1 MNLNALSNYLI
12 SQNLPDYRF
21 RQIKKNYFSAKYQNF
36 EQMTDLPKLLRQDL
50 DSKFPLYS
58 YTLDR
63 LVKSN
68 KTQKVRLKLVDG
80 SLIETVLMDYE
91 KWLTVCLSS
100 QVGCGLGCKFCATG
114 KMGLKRQLTSEEI
127 VDQIL
132 FWNHQIYPKT
142 ISRVVFMGMGEPF
155 LNWENLLES
164 FQIINSKDTLNLGS
178 RKISISTS
186 GIVPKIKEFADYNQ
200 QINLAISLHSA
211 NQETRQTIMP
221 IAKKY
226 PLNELLKASL
236 YYVNKTNRQLFF
248 EYLLIDK
255 VNDTPNQISSLTN
268 FLKKSPLF
276 YLNLIPLNKVDGGL
290 IPSNRLA
297 QIKKQLDM
305 SHINYSVR
313 QSFGQDINSACG
325 QLIIKK

>member
-1 MNLNALSNYLI
+1 MNLNSLSDYLY
-12 SQNLPDYRF
+12 SLNLPDYRF
-21 RQIKKNYFSAKYQNF
+21 RQIRKNYFSAKYTNF
-36 EQMTDLPKLLRQDL
+36 EEMTDLPKALRENL
-50 DSKFPLYS
+50 DSKFALYS
-58 YTLDR
+58 HTLDK
-63 LVKSN
+63 LIKSKN
-68 KTQKVRLKLVDG
+68 TQKARLKLIDG
-80 SLIETVLMDYE
+80 SLIETVLMDYQ
-91 KWLTVCLSS
+91 KWQTVCVSS

-114 KMGLKRQLTSEEI
+114 KMGLKRQLKSEEI

-132 FWNHQIYPKT
+132 FWNHQLYPNT

-155 LNWENLLES
+155 LNWDNLLETL
-164 FQIINSKDTLNLGS
+164 QIINSKDTLNLGS
-178 RKISISTS
+178 RKISISTA

-211 NQETRQTIMP
+211 NQDTRQSIMP

-226 PLNELLKASL
+226 PLTDLLKASL

-255 VNDTPNQISSLTN
+255 VNDTPQQISSLIN

-290 IPSNRLA
+290 TPSSRII
-297 QIKKQLDM
+297 QVKKQLDL
-305 SHINYSVR
+305 SQIKYSVR
-313 QSFGQDINSACG
+313 QSFGQEINSACG